1 MLKSVRHLQLSE
13 TQLGCKRGARACSMG
28 NVGRKGVLELLR
40 SPAQGSALG
49 QLRKRWGNHRKGA
62 EKATRLKE
70 SCP

>member
-1 MLKSVRHLQLSE
+1 
-13 TQLGCKRGARACSMG
+13 MG

-49 QLRKRWGNHRKGA
+49 RLRKRWGNHSKGA